1 MAKKKPARK
10 PKKRSAQKSR
20 KRRTA
25 RKVGV
30 RKSSAHR
37 RALAKEKREV
47 MARVS
52 EVRDILAKA
61 KFSTWG
67 QFRRF
72 LQSELGLV
80 TSKLSFACE
89 L

>member
-10 PKKRSAQKSR
+10 PKKRSVRKGR

-25 RKVGV
+25 KKAGT
-30 RKSSAHR
+30 RKSSAYR
-37 RALAKEKREV
+37 RSLAKEKREV

-61 KFSTWG
+61 KFSTWS

-72 LQSELGLV
+72 LQSELGFV
-80 TSKLSFACE
+80 TSKLSFACD